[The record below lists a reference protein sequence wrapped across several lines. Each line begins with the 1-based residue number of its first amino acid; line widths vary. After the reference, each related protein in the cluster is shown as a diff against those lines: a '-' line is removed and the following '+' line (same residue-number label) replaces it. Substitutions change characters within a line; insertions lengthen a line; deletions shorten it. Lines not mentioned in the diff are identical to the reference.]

1 MKNRVYRCSVCVS
14 SIARPILTDCTVDV
28 GKTLAVPEV
37 CISGDGKPKWEE
49 LNSKLIKHEITQKEY
64 DEEAEK
70 LDEHFNPKNYRGKR
84 F

>member
-1 MKNRVYRCSVCVS
+1 MSK
-14 SIARPILTDCTVDV
+14 TV
-28 GKTLAVPEV
+28 KRMLEMRLYKAAL
-37 CISGDGKPKWEE
+37 EE